1 MIKIVLVDND
11 VLDLMQ
17 LKQLLKVPRDCV
29 VKDFI
34 YPKEALSYME
44 KHGADILITDMKMPH
59 MDGISLIR
67 NARKAAPDLHTIV
80 ISSYKDFEYVKES
93 FKEGSLDYILKHT
106 LSEEVLKAAFDQA
119 VSKMEERR
127 LKERSP
133 EVLAQSRQLML
144 EKLIRQLLLR
154 EISPESFEEQ
164 RKEYKIGTALNEIV
178 MLVCEMDDYRSHT
191 ADFTQAD
198 KRIFLDS
205 VMETVKKIGETF
217 EGTELIYMSRGEF
230 VMLLPFGDIRSRA
243 GMQME
248 TADLI
253 ERMKSAMNRMFN
265 LNLSIAVGE
274 PVPAGRLPEQ
284 YDRCLQDLRR
294 KFFEGKGKV
303 YHRFGLSSGRGAGVQ
318 VIGGAG
324 GERPYEE
331 LIQELKE
338 GNIRGELLYKLFSYY
353 KEKYYPR
360 EMIELQMAEV
370 LQRLWTL
377 SEERHLT
384 LPEEYRF
391 HTFYGRL
398 GSLET
403 MEDIKGCMEELFD
416 LVSEKIRNEKEGR
429 YSDYNKYTAA
439 AIEYMQKNYRMPLS
453 LQEAADYLGVNHTYL
468 SKIFKEDTGDNF
480 TSFLT
485 SYRIKKA
492 KELIDTKQYKIKDI
506 YKLVGFSSY
515 NYFFTVFKKKVGVS
529 PLEYEN
535 KKNGV
540 KTKKVEP

>member
-191 ADFTQAD
+191 VDFTQAD

-205 VMETVKKIGETF
+205 VMETAKKMGETF
-217 EGTELIYMSRGEF
+217 DSTELIYMSGGEF

-248 TADLI
+248 TVDFI
-253 ERMKSAMNRMFN
+253 RRMKSTMSRMFN

-274 PVPAGRLPEQ
+274 PVPAGKLPEQ
-284 YDRCLQDLRR
+284 YDRCLQYLRR

-303 YHRFGLSSGRGAGVQ
+303 YHRLELPEAEEASVQ
-318 VIGGAG
+318 MIGGA

-338 GNIRGELLYKLFSYY
+338 GSIRVELLYKLFSYY
-353 KEKYYPR
+353 QEKYYPR

-391 HTFYGRL
+391 HTFYGQL

-403 MEDIKGCMEELFD
+403 MEDIKECMEKLFNC
-416 LVSEKIRNEKEGR
+416 VSEKIKDEKEGR
-429 YSDYNKYTAA
+429 YSDYNKYTVA
-439 AIEYMQKNYRMPLS
+439 AIEYMQKNYRLPLS
-453 LQEAADYLGVNHTYL
+453 LQEVADYLGVNHTYL

-485 SYRIKKA
+485 NYRIKKA

-515 NYFFTVFKKKVGVS
+515 NYFFTVFKKRVGVS

>member
-59 MDGISLIR
+59 MDGISLIK
-67 NARKAAPDLHTIV
+67 NARKAAPGLHTIV

-119 VSKMEERR
+119 VSKMEEHR

-154 EISPESFEEQ
+154 EISSESFEEQ

-205 VMETVKKIGETF
+205 VMETAKKMGETF
-217 EGTELIYMSRGEF
+217 DGTELIYMSGGEF

-248 TADLI
+248 TADFI
-253 ERMKSAMNRMFN
+253 RRMKSTMSRMFN

-274 PVPAGRLPEQ
+274 PVAAGKLPEQ
-284 YDRCLQDLRR
+284 YDRCLQYLRR

-303 YHRFGLSSGRGAGVQ
+303 YHRLELPPAEEAGVQ
-318 VIGGAG
+318 MIGGA

-331 LIQELKE
+331 LIQEVKE
-338 GNIRGELLYKLFSYY
+338 GSIRVELLYKLFSYY
-353 KEKYYPR
+353 QEKYYPR

-403 MEDIKGCMEELFD
+403 MEDIKECMEKLFNC
-416 LVSEKIRNEKEGR
+416 VSEKIKDEKEGR
-429 YSDYNKYTAA
+429 YSDYNKYTVA
-439 AIEYMQKNYRMPLS
+439 AIEYMQKNYRLPLS

-480 TSFLT
+480 TNCLT
-485 SYRIKKA
+485 NYRIKKA
-492 KELIDTKQYKIKDI
+492 KELIDTKQYKIKDV
-506 YKLVGFSSY
+506 YKLVGFGSY

>member
-17 LKQLLKVPRDCV
+17 LKQLLKVPGDCV

-44 KHGADILITDMKMPH
+44 KQGADILITDMKMPH

-67 NARKAAPDLHTIV
+67 NARKAAPGLHTIV

-119 VSKMEERR
+119 VSKMEESR

-248 TADLI
+248 TVDFI
-253 ERMKSAMNRMFN
+253 RRMKSTMSRMFN

-274 PVPAGRLPEQ
+274 PVPAGKLPEQ
-284 YDRCLQDLRR
+284 YDRCLQYLRR

-303 YHRFGLSSGRGAGVQ
+303 YHRLELPEAEEASVQ
-318 VIGGAG
+318 MIGGA

-338 GNIRGELLYKLFSYY
+338 GSIRVELLYKLFSYY
-353 KEKYYPR
+353 QEKYYPR

-391 HTFYGRL
+391 HTFYGQL

-403 MEDIKGCMEELFD
+403 MEDIKECMEKLFNC
-416 LVSEKIRNEKEGR
+416 VSEKIKDEKEGR
-429 YSDYNKYTAA
+429 YSDYNKYTVA
-439 AIEYMQKNYRMPLS
+439 AIEYMQKNYRLPLS
-453 LQEAADYLGVNHTYL
+453 LQEVADYLGVNHTYL

-485 SYRIKKA
+485 NYRIKKA

-506 YKLVGFSSY
+506 YKLVGFGSY
-515 NYFFTVFKKKVGVS
+515 NYFFTVFKKRVGVS

>member
-17 LKQLLKVPRDCV
+17 LKQLLKVPGDCV

-44 KHGADILITDMKMPH
+44 KQGADILITDMKMPH

-164 RKEYKIGTALNEIV
+164 RKEYKVGAALNEIIL
-178 MLVCEMDDYRSHT
+178 LVCEMDDYRSHT
-191 ADFTQAD
+191 VDFTQAD

-205 VMETVKKIGETF
+205 VMETAKKMGETF
-217 EGTELIYMSRGEF
+217 DGTELIYMSGGEF

-243 GMQME
+243 GMQIE
-248 TADLI
+248 TVDFI
-253 ERMKSAMNRMFN
+253 RRMKSTMSRMFN

-274 PVPAGRLPEQ
+274 PVPAGKLPEQ
-284 YDRCLQDLRR
+284 YDRCLQYLRR

-303 YHRFGLSSGRGAGVQ
+303 YHRLELPEAEEASVQ
-318 VIGGAG
+318 MIGGA

-338 GNIRGELLYKLFSYY
+338 GSIRVELLYKLFSYY
-353 KEKYYPR
+353 QEKYYPR

-416 LVSEKIRNEKEGR
+416 LVSEKIRNEKERR

>member
-34 YPKEALSYME
+34 YPKKALSYME
-44 KHGADILITDMKMPH
+44 KQGADILITDMKMPH

-67 NARKAAPDLHTIV
+67 NARKAVPGLHTIV

-164 RKEYKIGTALNEIV
+164 RKEYKVGAALNEIIL
-178 MLVCEMDDYRSHT
+178 LVCEMDDYRSHT
-191 ADFTQAD
+191 VDFTQAD

-205 VMETVKKIGETF
+205 VMETAKKMGETF
-217 EGTELIYMSRGEF
+217 DGTELIYMSGGEF

-248 TADLI
+248 TVDFI
-253 ERMKSAMNRMFN
+253 RRMKSTMSRMFN

-274 PVPAGRLPEQ
+274 PVSAGKLPEQ
-284 YDRCLQDLRR
+284 YDRCLQYLRR

-303 YHRFGLSSGRGAGVQ
+303 YHRLELPKAEEASVQ
-318 VIGGAG
+318 MIGGA

-338 GNIRGELLYKLFSYY
+338 GSIRVELLYKLFSYY
-353 KEKYYPR
+353 QEKYYPR

-384 LPEEYRF
+384 LPEEYCF

-403 MEDIKGCMEELFD
+403 MEDIKECMEKLFNC
-416 LVSEKIRNEKEGR
+416 VSEKIKDEKEGR

-506 YKLVGFSSY
+506 YKLVGFGSY
-515 NYFFTVFKKKVGVS
+515 NYFFTVFKKRVGVS